1 MIQRTL
7 LYVLLFTLGVQSYA
21 QHDIVINAKLLP
33 QEESIAITQ
42 EVTFRNTTTK
52 ALDTLYFND
61 WANSFATKT
70 TPLAKRF
77 SDSFDDSFHFEKEED
92 RGFTAIS
99 DVSIVE
105 DGTSKNLS
113 WERGA
118 EIDILKVALKTPLQP
133 NEEVLIL
140 LNYTVRVADDKFTR
154 YGVDSYGNYKLRY
167 WFISPAVYANGW
179 QAYSNKNS
187 DDLYLIPS
195 NFSIN
200 FSVPNSYDITSNFD
214 EGESFTSANG
224 MKTVSLK
231 GEKRTNAIIHIEK
244 FSSFESV
251 ETDKL
256 VLVTNLRDRKVTP
269 AIKALA
275 VDRIVHFLDA
285 KLGAYP
291 FKKMMTT
298 EEAYKKDPV
307 YGLNQLPDF
316 ISPFPD
322 GFEYD
327 MEQLKTITRNYIE
340 NTIALNPREDYWLT
354 GALQIYLMTAY
365 VDTYYPNMK
374 IIGNLSNWWV
384 IKWAHASDLE
394 FNDQYPLL
402 YLNMARN
409 NLHQSLVTPRDSLT
423 KFNKNIANDYYAG
436 DGLNYLADYVEKS
449 VLEKSIREFYTENK
463 LKPVTPEVFE
473 TTLEK
478 NTSLPVNWFFDEFVA
493 KRTTIDFK
501 IKRVKKKGDSLEVT
515 IKNLKDNVM
524 PVSIYGLNKDE
535 VLYKQWTQP
544 IDSTITITVPS
555 ENVRKLALNYE
566 SVIPE
571 FNLRNNYKAVKGL
584 LNRPL
589 QLRLFQDVEDPKYNQ
604 LFFMPVFEYNL
615 YDGVSIGMKLYNKTV
630 LPKGIHYK
638 FEPQYGFTS
647 KDLIGSGSIVYTNRL
662 DQERLYSM
670 RYGISGSYY
679 SYDENLFYKRFT
691 PFMTFAFRPQDL
703 RDNEKQFINLRS
715 INVSRDDNP
724 NDPNQEPDYNVFN
737 AQYVYSNPNLI
748 NYFRGTVDYQI
759 AANFS
764 KISAT
769 FEYRKLFINN
779 RQLNIRAFAGA
790 FVFNDTRDSS
800 DYFSFALDRPS
811 DYLFDYNYYGRSEE
825 TGIFSQQL
833 VVAEGGFKSQLEPA
847 FSNTWMT
854 TVNASTNIWK
864 WIYAYGDIGLIDNR
878 GQNPQFVYDSGIRL
892 SLLADYFELYFPL
905 YSNLG
910 WEPGLPNY
918 DQKVRFIVTLSPKT
932 LLGLFTRA
940 WY

>member
-1 MIQRTL
+1 MIQRRL
-7 LYVLLFTLGVQSYA
+7 LLFLLFICVVQTYA
-21 QHDIVINAKLLP
+21 QQA
-33 QEESIAITQ
+33 IAIDATLNPLQQTISIQQ
-42 EVTFRNTTTK
+42 EVTFKNTASK
-52 ALDTLYFND
+52 ALDTIYFND

-77 SDSFDDSFHFEKEED
+77 AENFDSSFHFEKEED
-92 RGFTAIS
+92 RGFTAINNIS
-99 DVSIVE
+99 TTVN
-105 DGTSKNLS
+105 GTTKNVT
-113 WERGA
+113 WQRGSA
-118 EIDILKVALKTPLQP
+118 IDILKVALTNSLQP
-133 NEEVLIL
+133 NEEITIS

-154 YGVDSYGNYKLRY
+154 YGVDNFGNYKLRY
-167 WFISPAVYANGW
+167 WYLSPAVYKDGW

-187 DDLYLIPS
+187 DDLFLNPS
-195 NFSIN
+195 NFNIH
-200 FSVPNSYDITSNFD
+200 FSVPNTYTITSNFN
-214 EGESFTSANG
+214 EVKSITSANG
-224 MKTVSLK
+224 MKTVSLE
-231 GEKRTNAIIHIEK
+231 GEKRTHAIIHIEK
-244 FSSFESV
+244 FSTFETI

-256 VLVTNLRDRKVTP
+256 TLITSLQDSKVTP

-275 VDRIVHFLDA
+275 VDRIVHFLDG

-291 FKKMMTT
+291 FKTMMTT

-340 NTIALNPREDYWLT
+340 NTIALHPREDYWLT
-354 GALQIYLMTAY
+354 GALQIYLMTEY

-374 IIGNLSNWWV
+374 IIGSLSNWWI
-384 IKWAHASDLE
+384 IKWAHAADLE

-409 NLHQSLVTPRDSLT
+409 NIHQALTTPRDSLV

-436 DGLNYLADYVEKS
+436 DGFNYLADYVEKP
-449 VLEKSIREFYTENK
+449 VLEKTIKEFFAEQS
-463 LKPVTPEVFE
+463 LKPVTPEAFE
-473 TTLEK
+473 AILER
-478 NTSLPVNWFFDEFVA
+478 NTDLPVHWFFDEYVA
-493 KRTTIDFK
+493 KRTTIDFR
-501 IKRVKKKGDSLEVT
+501 IKKVKKKGDSLEVT

-524 PVSIYGLNKDE
+524 PVSVYGLHNKE
-535 VLYKQWTQP
+535 ILFKQWTQP
-544 IDSTITITVPS
+544 IDSTVTITVPAKD
-555 ENVRKLALNYE
+555 VRKLALNYE
-566 SVIPE
+566 AIIPE
-571 FNLRNNYKAVKGL
+571 FNQRNNYKAVKGL

-589 QLRLFQDVEDPKYNQ
+589 QFRLFQDVEDPTYNQ

-615 YDGVSIGMKLYNKTV
+615 YDGFSFGMKLYNKTV

-638 FEPQYGFTS
+638 VEPQFGIKS
-647 KDLIGSGSIVYTNRL
+647 KDVIGSGSVVYTQRL
-662 DQERLYSM
+662 DQDRLYSM

-691 PFMTFAFRPQDL
+691 PFMTFAFRNKDL
-703 RDNEKQFINLRS
+703 RNNEKQFINLRS
-715 INVSRDDNP
+715 INVSRDNDP
-724 NDPNQEPDYNVFN
+724 DDPNQEPNYNVFN

-764 KISAT
+764 KVSAT
-769 FEYRKLFINN
+769 LEYRKLFLNN
-779 RQLNIRAFAGA
+779 RQLNIRVFAGT
-790 FVFNDTRDSS
+790 FLFNDTRGTSN
-800 DYFSFALDRPS
+800 YFSFALDRPS

-833 VVAEGGFKSQLEPA
+833 IVAEGGFKSQLKPA
-847 FSNTWMT
+847 FANTWMT

-864 WIYAYGDIGLIDNR
+864 WIYAYGDAGFIDNY
-878 GQNPQFVYDSGIRL
+878 GENPKFVYDSGIRL

-910 WEPGLPNY
+910 FEPGLPNY
-918 DQKVRFIVTLSPKT
+918 DEKIRFIITLSPKT